1 LGKEGKEVMSCGR
14 MEKKLMGYMD
24 GRLKEG
30 ERLEMEKHL
39 GTCV

>member
-1 LGKEGKEVMSCGR
+1 
-14 MEKKLMGYMD
+14 MEKKILGYMD

-39 GTCV
+39 SACAA